1 MSMMVFLS
9 LICLTPARVA
19 GDLQEKY
26 THLARRSGP
35 LRGLVYPQ
43 TTSAQIR
50 TPLVSKYV
58 PQENTFFSD
67 FLYDICCKMATISCT
82 GWFFLWGSGRDM
94 SFDSFSGSGTLLVKA
109 LQ

>member
-43 TTSAQIR
+43 RRSAQIR
-50 TPLVSKYV
+50 TPGL
-58 PQENTFFSD
+58 E
-67 FLYDICCKMATISCT
+67 
-82 GWFFLWGSGRDM
+82 
-94 SFDSFSGSGTLLVKA
+94 
-109 LQ
+109 